1 MLNVIQSK
9 DNPKVKNAI
18 KLSKDAKLRT
28 ESGLFLASTPK
39 VVMDILAAG
48 FTAESL
54 FFMQDEYDRYED
66 RLAGQPVYIITDAV
80 NQKMSEDK
88 TSQGVFGVFRM
99 KKPDINKIFSAK
111 KLIVLEDVQDPG
123 NMGAIMRTA
132 LAFGY
137 EDIAVSTKC
146 ADIYSPKVLR
156 SSMTASVKLNVCKV
170 DDIPALVKQLG
181 EKGFSTVATCL
192 ENSKELG
199 SEKISLPV
207 AVLIGNEGNGLS
219 ADTIAAST
227 HRVKIP
233 MSDKI
238 ESLNAA
244 VSAGVMMWELRGE

>member
-66 RLAGQPVYIITDAV
+66 KLAGQPVYIITDAV

-88 TSQGVFGVFRM
+88 TSQGVFGIFRM

-111 KLIVLEDVQDPG
+111 KL
-123 NMGAIMRTA
+123 
-132 LAFGY
+132 
-137 EDIAVSTKC
+137 
-146 ADIYSPKVLR
+146 
-156 SSMTASVKLNVCKV
+156 
-170 DDIPALVKQLG
+170 
-181 EKGFSTVATCL
+181 
-192 ENSKELG
+192 
-199 SEKISLPV
+199 
-207 AVLIGNEGNGLS
+207 S
-219 ADTIAAST
+219 AA
-227 HRVKIP
+227 
-233 MSDKI
+233 
-238 ESLNAA
+238 
-244 VSAGVMMWELRGE
+244 

>member
-1 MLNVIQSK
+1 MLNTIESK
-9 DNPKVKNAI
+9 DNPKI
-18 KLSKDAKLRT
+18 KYAQKLAKDAKLRS
-28 ESGLFLASTPK
+28 ESGTFFASTPK

-48 FTAESL
+48 FEAESL
-54 FFMQDEYDRYED
+54 FFTQQEYEKYAEK
-66 RLAGQPVYIITDAV
+66 LNGQPVYIISEAV
-80 NQKMSEDK
+80 NSKMSEDK
-88 TSQGVFGVFRM
+88 TSQGVFGIFKM
-99 KKPDINKIFSAK
+99 KNASLVKIFAAD
-111 KLIVLEDVQDPG
+111 KLILLEDIQDPG

-137 EDIAVSTKC
+137 ENIVVSAKC

-156 SSMTASVKLNVCKV
+156 SSMTASVKLNVYKAA
-170 DDIPALVKQLG
+170 DIPALVAELG
-181 EKGFSTVATCL
+181 AKGFSTVATCL

-227 HRVKIP
+227 HKVKIP

>member
-1 MLNVIQSK
+1 MLNIIESK
-9 DNPKVKNAI
+9 DNPKIKNAM
-18 KLSKDAKLRT
+18 KLAKDAKLRN
-28 ESGLFLASTPK
+28 ENGVFFASTPK
-39 VVMDILAAG
+39 VVMDVLAAG
-48 FTAESL
+48 FVAESL
-54 FFMQDEYDRYED
+54 FFTKEEYEKHQSK
-66 RLAGQPVYIITDAV
+66 LTGQPVFIISEAV
-80 NQKMSEDK
+80 NQKLSEDK
-88 TSQGVFGVFRM
+88 TSQGVFGIFAM
-99 KKPDINKIFSAK
+99 KTADMDRIFASK
-111 KLIVLEDVQDPG
+111 KLIILEDIQDPG

-137 EDIAVSTKC
+137 EDIVVSAKC

-170 DDIPALVKQLG
+170 NDIPGLVEQLG
-181 EKGFSTVATCL
+181 GKGFSTVATCL

-219 ADTIAAST
+219 AETIAAST
-227 HRVKIP
+227 HKVKIP
-233 MSDKI
+233 MSEKI

>member
-1 MLNVIQSK
+1 MLNTIQSK
-9 DNPKVKNAI
+9 DNPKI
-18 KLSKDAKLRT
+18 KYAQKRAKSAKLRF
-28 ESGLFLASTPK
+28 ENGEFFASTPK
-39 VVMDILAAG
+39 VVMDILKAG

-54 FFMQDEYDRYED
+54 FMTQKEYDRFADKLDSEN
-66 RLAGQPVYIITDAV
+66 VYIISDAV
-80 NQKMSEDK
+80 NEKLSEDK
-88 TSQGVFGVFRM
+88 TSQGVFGIFKM
-99 KKPDINKIFSAK
+99 KSADMNAVWNAQ

-123 NMGAIMRTA
+123 NIGAIMRTA

-137 EDIAVSTKC
+137 KDIVVSAKC

-170 DDIPALVKQLG
+170 ADISGFVAELSA
-181 EKGFSTVATCL
+181 KGFSTVATCL

-199 SEKISLPV
+199 SEKINLPV

-219 ADTIAAST
+219 QETINAST

-233 MSDKI
+233 MSEDI

-244 VSAGVMMWELRGE
+244 IAAGVMMWELRGE

>member
-9 DNPKVKNAI
+9 DNPKVKNAV
-18 KLSKDAKLRT
+18 KLSKDAKFRA
-28 ESGLFLASTPK
+28 ESGLFFASTPK
-39 VVMDILAAG
+39 VVMDILSAG

-54 FFMQDEYDRYED
+54 FFMQDEYDIYAD
-66 RLAGQPVYIITDAV
+66 RLENQPVYIITDGV
-80 NQKMSEDK
+80 NQKLSEDK
-88 TSQGVFGVFRM
+88 TSQGVFGIFRM
-99 KKPDINKIFSAK
+99 KKPDINKIFSAP

-137 EDIAVSTKC
+137 ENIAISTKC

-156 SSMTASVKLNVCKV
+156 SSMTVSVKLNVYKV
-170 DDIPALVKQLG
+170 KDIPTFVKDLG

-227 HRVKIP
+227 HKVKIP
-233 MSDKI
+233 MSEQI

-244 VSAGVMMWELRGE
+244 VSASVMMWELRGE

>member
-1 MLNVIQSK
+1 MLNTIQSK
-9 DNPKVKNAI
+9 DNPKVKFAQ
-18 KLSKDAKLRT
+18 KLAKDAKFRN
-28 ESGLFLASTPK
+28 ENNMFFAATPK
-39 VVMDILAAG
+39 VVMDILSAG
-48 FTAESL
+48 FKAEAL
-54 FFMQDEYDRYED
+54 FFMQDEYDSYEAE
-66 RLAGQPVYIITDAV
+66 LVNQPVYIITDQV
-80 NQKMSEDK
+80 NEKLSEDK
-88 TSQGVFGVFRM
+88 TSQGVFGIFHM
-99 KKPDINKIFSAK
+99 KKPDINRIFSAK

-137 EDIAVSTKC
+137 ENIVISAKC

-156 SSMTASVKLNVCKV
+156 SSMTASVKLNVYKV
-170 DDIPALVKQLG
+170 KDMPLLVKDLSL
-181 EKGFSTVATCL
+181 KGFSTVATCL

-207 AVLIGNEGNGLS
+207 AVLIGNEGNGLCEN
-219 ADTIAAST
+219 TIKAAT

-233 MSDKI
+233 MSDRI

>member
-1 MLNVIQSK
+1 MLNIIESK
-9 DNPKVKNAI
+9 DNPKIKNAI
-18 KLSKDAKLRT
+18 KLSKDAKLRS
-28 ESGLFLASTPK
+28 ENGVFFASTPK
-39 VVMDILAAG
+39 VVMDIIAAG
-48 FTAESL
+48 FDAESL
-54 FFMQDEYDRYED
+54 FFTMDEYNKYAD
-66 RLAGQPVYIITDAV
+66 RLEDKNVYIINDAV
-80 NQKMSEDK
+80 NQKLSEDK
-88 TSQGVFGVFRM
+88 TSQGVFGIFKM
-99 KKPDINKIFSAK
+99 KTADMDRIFTAS
-111 KLIVLEDVQDPG
+111 KLIILEDIQDPG

-137 EDIAVSTKC
+137 EDIVVSAKC

-156 SSMTASVKLNVCKV
+156 SSMTASVKLNVCKA
-170 DDIPALVKQLG
+170 DNIPALVKQLG

-227 HRVKIP
+227 HKVKIP
-233 MSDKI
+233 MSEQI

-244 VSAGVMMWELRGE
+244 VSASVMMWELRGE

>member
-1 MLNVIQSK
+1 MLNIIEST
-9 DNPKVKNAI
+9 DNPKIKNAM
-18 KLSKDAKLRT
+18 KLAKDAKLRN
-28 ESGLFLASTPK
+28 ENGVFFASTPK
-39 VVMDILAAG
+39 VVMDVLAAG
-48 FTAESL
+48 FVAESL
-54 FFMQDEYDRYED
+54 FFTKEEYEKHQSK
-66 RLAGQPVYIITDAV
+66 LTGQPVFIIGEAV
-80 NQKMSEDK
+80 NQKLSEDK
-88 TSQGVFGVFRM
+88 TSQGVFGIFAM
-99 KKPDINKIFSAK
+99 KTADMDRIFAAK
-111 KLIVLEDVQDPG
+111 KLIILEDIQDPG

-137 EDIAVSTKC
+137 EDIVVSAKC

-170 DDIPALVKQLG
+170 NDIPALVAQLG

-199 SEKISLPV
+199 REKISLPV

-233 MSDKI
+233 MSEKI

>member
-1 MLNVIQSK
+1 MLNTIESK
-9 DNPKVKNAI
+9 DNPKI
-18 KLSKDAKLRT
+18 KYAQKLAKDAKLRT

-66 RLAGQPVYIITDAV
+66 RLTGQPVYIITDAV

-137 EDIAVSTKC
+137 ENIV
-146 ADIYSPKVLR
+146 
-156 SSMTASVKLNVCKV
+156 
-170 DDIPALVKQLG
+170 
-181 EKGFSTVATCL
+181 
-192 ENSKELG
+192 
-199 SEKISLPV
+199 IS
-207 AVLIGNEGNGLS
+207 I
-219 ADTIAAST
+219 
-227 HRVKIP
+227 
-233 MSDKI
+233 
-238 ESLNAA
+238 
-244 VSAGVMMWELRGE
+244 

>member
-1 MLNVIQSK
+1 MLNIIESK
-9 DNPKVKNAI
+9 DNAKIKNAV
-18 KLSKDAKLRT
+18 KLAKDAKLRG
-28 ESGLFLASTPK
+28 ESGVFFASTPK

-48 FTAESL
+48 FVAESL
-54 FFMQDEYDRYED
+54 FFTKEEYEKYCDK
-66 RLAGQPVYIITDAV
+66 LSGHNVYIISDAV
-80 NQKMSEDK
+80 NQKLSEDK
-88 TSQGVFGVFRM
+88 TSQGVFGIFKM
-99 KKPDINKIFSAK
+99 KNADIGKIFTAD
-111 KLIVLEDVQDPG
+111 KLIILEDIQDPG

-137 EDIAVSTKC
+137 ENIVVSTKC

-156 SSMTASVKLNVCKV
+156 SSMTASVKLNVYKADNISV
-170 DDIPALVKQLG
+170 LVKELG
-181 EKGFSTVATCL
+181 AKGFSTVATCL
-192 ENSKELG
+192 ENSRELG
-199 SEKISLPV
+199 SEKIPLPV

-244 VSAGVMMWELRGE
+244 VSAGVMMWELRGK

>member
-1 MLNVIQSK
+1 MLNYIESK
-9 DNPKVKNAI
+9 DNPKVKNAV
-18 KLSKDAKLRT
+18 KLAKDAKLRS
-28 ESGLFLASTPK
+28 ENGVFFASTPK
-39 VVMDILAAG
+39 VVMDIIAAG
-48 FTAESL
+48 FDAESL
-54 FFMQDEYDRYED
+54 FFTMDEYKKYADKLED
-66 RLAGQPVYIITDAV
+66 KNIYIINDAV
-80 NQKMSEDK
+80 NQKLSEDK
-88 TSQGVFGVFRM
+88 TSQGVFGIFKM
-99 KKPDINKIFSAK
+99 KTAQLDAIFAAD
-111 KLIVLEDVQDPG
+111 KLIILEDIQDPG

-137 EDIAVSTKC
+137 NNIVVSAKC

-156 SSMTASVKLNVCKV
+156 SSMTASVKLNVYKSN
-170 DDIPALVKQLG
+170 DIPALVKQLG

-219 ADTIAAST
+219 AETIASST
-227 HRVKIP
+227 HKVKIP

>member
-1 MLNVIQSK
+1 MLNIIESK
-9 DNPKVKNAI
+9 DNPKIKNAV
-18 KLSKDAKLRT
+18 KLAKDAKLRS
-28 ESGLFLASTPK
+28 ENGVFFASTPK
-39 VVMDILAAG
+39 VVMDVLAAG
-48 FTAESL
+48 FKAESL
-54 FFMQDEYDRYED
+54 FFTKTEYEKYAAKLD
-66 RLAGQPVYIITDAV
+66 GQPVFIISEGVSA
-80 NQKMSEDK
+80 KLSEDK
-88 TSQGVFGVFRM
+88 TSQGVFGIFRM
-99 KKPDINKIFSAK
+99 KTADTDRIFAAE
-111 KLIVLEDVQDPG
+111 KLIILEDIQDPG

-137 EDIAVSTKC
+137 EDIVVSAKC

-156 SSMTASVKLNVCKV
+156 SSMTASVKLNVCRSE
-170 DDIPALVKQLG
+170 DIPALVKQLG

-192 ENSKELG
+192 ENSRELG

-219 ADTIAAST
+219 AGTIAAST
-227 HRVKIP
+227 HKVKIP

>member
-1 MLNVIQSK
+1 
-9 DNPKVKNAI
+9 
-18 KLSKDAKLRT
+18 
-28 ESGLFLASTPK
+28 
-39 VVMDILAAG
+39 
-48 FTAESL
+48 
-54 FFMQDEYDRYED
+54 
-66 RLAGQPVYIITDAV
+66 
-80 NQKMSEDK
+80 
-88 TSQGVFGVFRM
+88 
-99 KKPDINKIFSAK
+99 
-111 KLIVLEDVQDPG
+111 QDPG

-137 EDIAVSTKC
+137 EDIVVSTKC

-170 DDIPALVKQLG
+170 ADIPAFVRELSS
-181 EKGFSTVATCL
+181 KGFSTVATCL

-219 ADTIAAST
+219 KETIEAST

-233 MSDKI
+233 MSEQI

-244 VSAGVMMWELRGE
+244 VSASVMMWELRGE